1 MGCRWPLWSW
11 GLWVL
16 LGAAGAEPG
25 SISRGA
31 DSAELPPDMSPTV
44 ATLGMCQVSPS
55 SAASPPEQPSVPGDR
70 SGNTTRSR
78 SLPAGELVPAL
89 RSTTRTPLG
98 AGRSA
103 LSLLAGDVV
112 AAGQVPTGTSKE
124 QEEPSST
131 AALSGGLAAWDI
143 PQAGAG
149 FSSPNPG
156 GHPPSVP
163 PAGHTVAL
171 SAAGPAT
178 ATLSPAPPVP
188 TEKGTGETVPSG
200 SSTAPEQILEVSRG
214 LENIAG
220 EPIPGTTV
228 PVEQGTVPMALTGH
242 VPAPGGA
249 LSPPVPLVLA
259 AQPELG
265 TKAPSSATTEASD
278 AHELA
283 QPYGSVTAEGTLGTA
298 WSTVPPPAAPSMGTS
313 PPAISESPAE
323 PHATTVLL
331 SQKATPELDTATSPP
346 ATAAS
351 ISPASPGDTI
361 RSVEPPA
368 TLGGPVTDPTA
379 PAATGGPLQTATE
392 GSRTP
397 PPAAPPGASS
407 AASTFPPAT
416 AGVSEAAEPGTP
428 APGTAGAGLLGSNPA
443 THPRA
448 TTPAPGPPAMALDVT
463 ATEHVPTV
471 PFPALGKAELVAAA
485 ALHTEATPRDMG
497 QVPSTAPAVSLPGGG
512 LSPGLSSPVP
522 RIPTAQVDGD
532 RSPPASPS
540 VATSLSLVDGAKTTP
555 SLQEYGTGTPPA
567 VLVSKTPISEAE
579 MGTASPASSDTT
591 TTAWDGSSS
600 ATPAAP
606 GVPRTLS
613 TPGVPRAG
621 IPQDSSATTGMAE
634 GVSPSSSPPEVASG
648 TSPMSPAT
656 LLPAL
661 GAPTAR
667 PDSSTAGQAVGTD
680 PSGTAPSHGI
690 VTTGPSPE
698 PPTPGSDVPKTEP
711 LTSFPLLPSQGS
723 LSSTPYESPDG
734 DVPTATPSS
743 GNTSLGT
750 TPSVS
755 PSSRASSTAQPSTA
769 TQEQSYSTAQPAMRT
784 DTSLGTSGDGAVGL
798 PPTLPTPVAG
808 GAEPGTIRATTVS
821 PYAPG
826 SQNPAAGAGTVSPT
840 APELVTAP
848 SPVLGHS
855 TVEPDVNVS
864 PPVLGDTTLVV
875 VASSVAPSTSATSP
889 AAGITTASPSTVT
902 APSSTTSSSTSALY
916 RPRGTPG
923 TPTEA
928 TSSTRSPSVTHD
940 VPTAPGRVT
949 SHNASPAL
957 AAVPSVAGG
966 TPPAATSPSGT
977 APALGTQRGPTTTP
991 RNPAHTTSS
1000 HGHPVPE
1007 PQPSHGLGP
1016 AVSLYPFGTEGGDR
1030 ECVQWAVDFNSPLF
1044 KPEIGF
1050 PFGKALR
1057 DSLYE
1062 YLTLGSTRDPLVR
1075 DVEAK
1080 IEKYLKIPYTARW
1093 TLKVTWEKAPAYPS
1107 QQDDAQT
1114 STYQA
1119 VLSTDGNQSFALLL
1133 YQDGA
1138 MLWDYAGLAAGNVLI
1153 GFSSGDGYARNNEL
1167 TQKPPA
1173 VRYRPDQ
1180 HRSPGTDVRGLWLY
1194 RLDTRGRVN
1203 YRLRCLAW
1211 LEAQPAPKTWSTELP
1226 PCPCSRPQAELDPRY
1241 RRSRGAE
1248 RGAEPPPAAG
1258 VAATPW
1264 DVSDP
1269 AESTVRVLR
1278 TASPS
1283 RAGAGV
1289 RCVYRGTSL
1298 LEGWQER
1305 AWRPPTRATAD
1316 EELEAFEWCCRRVG
1330 KPRFCSRFAEKRPRT
1345 GCEGYLPPTPASAF
1359 GDPHITTLDGL
1370 TYTFNGLGDF
1380 VLLLAGDARSSFV
1393 LQGRTAR
1400 TGTAQATNFVAFAA
1414 QYISSTTTT
1423 VEWTL
1428 GSQGDIQVLLNNQ
1441 TIQFAYSQDMGA
1453 EVHYSPGVLLVNSS
1467 SVTAT
1472 FDGTVS
1478 ISISASAGLLSVVCS
1493 LPDRYRNT
1501 TKGLL
1506 GVWDNNPAD
1515 DFQMPNG
1522 TNIPV
1527 NSSEEEIFSYGM
1539 TWAVGEH
1546 SLFAQP
1552 LAAPEK
1558 NFTPIFLSRLRQ
1570 NESQYQQAASQCR
1583 GSKECIY
1590 DMLSTGD
1597 VTLGLA
1603 TQSLVEDFQ
1612 EKKTALNTF
1621 PPIIVG
1627 DPSLTAFRTQRVT
1640 RQYRAE
1646 GPGALFVP
1654 HISPELNISEN
1665 GTLTWEPRGTAP
1677 FSVTLQAVGSQ
1688 HLAALLQLSFTL
1700 CSCRTSRECDYN
1712 DTATVNSSS
1721 LQLAACRCED
1731 GFSGPFCQH
1740 PPDPCAQGCF
1750 PGVGCDPLTG
1760 CGPCPPGLTG
1770 DGRHCSDIDECT
1782 QGMVCPGN
1790 GTCTNTVGSYTC
1802 SCPDGAEG
1810 EGPGCGT
1817 ACGSHSCPEGFC
1829 SNGGRCHLH
1838 PSSCAPT
1845 CLCPPA
1851 FTDQRCL
1858 VAGGD
1863 FRPPASPDL
1872 PRRSVRLQV
1881 RALQNTTAG
1890 EVNASVSAILGS
1902 LEVKAF
1908 QGNTNI
1914 TRMAAAG
1921 FAFAVVAEFAYGSSG
1936 SVIQFLNEE
1945 LLGAIAS
1952 AFNKQRGRR
1961 DAGTDLLLEHLH
1973 LDNVTDVVKLTVA
1986 ELRHY
1991 FSCALYGY
1999 EGYQLDYVGTT
2010 GFLCISPCKKGYCQH
2025 GGRCRHLPEGPTCS
2039 CTPFSIFSPA
2049 GARCE
2054 QLAVSLAAF
2063 LGILLGALALLCLLL
2078 AAACL
2083 ALRLCRRHREPWG
2096 TKDTFWRPRQFSSLT
2111 KAAERAESTRS
2122 HSSGR
2127 LWEPRLQAIDPSV
2140 QIRIKRP
2147 QVRAPSQPALQ
2158 P

>member
-16 LGAAGAEPG
+16 L
-25 SISRGA
+25 
-31 DSAELPPDMSPTV
+31 
-44 ATLGMCQVSPS
+44 
-55 SAASPPEQPSVPGDR
+55 
-70 SGNTTRSR
+70 
-78 SLPAGELVPAL
+78 
-89 RSTTRTPLG
+89 
-98 AGRSA
+98 
-103 LSLLAGDVV
+103 
-112 AAGQVPTGTSKE
+112 
-124 QEEPSST
+124 
-131 AALSGGLAAWDI
+131 
-143 PQAGAG
+143 
-149 FSSPNPG
+149 
-156 GHPPSVP
+156 
-163 PAGHTVAL
+163 
-171 SAAGPAT
+171 
-178 ATLSPAPPVP
+178 
-188 TEKGTGETVPSG
+188 VPSG
-200 SSTAPEQILEVSRG
+200 TSTAPEQILEVSRG

-242 VPAPGGA
+242 VPAPGGG

-265 TKAPSSATTEASD
+265 TKASSSATSRASD

-283 QPYGSVTAEGTLGTA
+283 QPYGAVTAEGTLGTA
-298 WSTVPPPAAPSMGTS
+298 WSTVPSPAAHSTGTS

-323 PHATTVLL
+323 PHATTMLL

-351 ISPASPGDTI
+351 VSPASPGDTT

-368 TLGGPVTDPTA
+368 ALGGPVTDPTA

-416 AGVSEAAEPGTP
+416 AGVSEAAGPGTP

-443 THPRA
+443 TRPRA
-448 TTPAPGPPAMALDVT
+448 TTRAPGPPATALDVT
-463 ATEHVPTV
+463 NTEHVPTV
-471 PFPALGKAELVAAA
+471 PFPALGKAELVATA
-485 ALHTEATPRDMG
+485 ALHTEATPRDTG

-555 SLQEYGTGTPPA
+555 SLQ
-567 VLVSKTPISEAE
+567 
-579 MGTASPASSDTT
+579 D
-591 TTAWDGSSS
+591 
-600 ATPAAP
+600 
-606 GVPRTLS
+606 
-613 TPGVPRAG
+613 
-621 IPQDSSATTGMAE
+621 
-634 GVSPSSSPPEVASG
+634 
-648 TSPMSPAT
+648 
-656 LLPAL
+656 
-661 GAPTAR
+661 
-667 PDSSTAGQAVGTD
+667 
-680 PSGTAPSHGI
+680 
-690 VTTGPSPE
+690 
-698 PPTPGSDVPKTEP
+698 
-711 LTSFPLLPSQGS
+711 
-723 LSSTPYESPDG
+723 
-734 DVPTATPSS
+734 
-743 GNTSLGT
+743 
-750 TPSVS
+750 
-755 PSSRASSTAQPSTA
+755 
-769 TQEQSYSTAQPAMRT
+769 
-784 DTSLGTSGDGAVGL
+784 
-798 PPTLPTPVAG
+798 
-808 GAEPGTIRATTVS
+808 
-821 PYAPG
+821 
-826 SQNPAAGAGTVSPT
+826 
-840 APELVTAP
+840 
-848 SPVLGHS
+848 
-855 TVEPDVNVS
+855 TVEPDVSVS
-864 PPVLGDTTLVV
+864 PPVLGDTTLAV
-875 VASSVAPSTSATSP
+875 VASS
-889 AAGITTASPSTVT
+889 
-902 APSSTTSSSTSALY
+902 
-916 RPRGTPG
+916 
-923 TPTEA
+923 A
-928 TSSTRSPSVTHD
+928 TSSTRSPSVTHK
-940 VPTAPGRVT
+940 VPTSPGRVT
-949 SHNASPAL
+949 SHDASPVF

-977 APALGTQRGPTTTP
+977 APALGTQRGPATTP

-1000 HGHPVPE
+1000 HGHPSPKTK
-1007 PQPSHGLGP
+1007 LGP

-1030 ECVQWAVDFNSPLF
+1030 ECVQRAVDFNSPLF

-1057 DSLYE
+1057 DSLYFTDNGQIIFPPTDNVVPSNPNPPTRGFSGHEALPMVAVFWEDADFSWGIGTTWYQE

-1138 MLWDYAGLAAGNVLI
+1138 MRWDYAGLAAGNVLI

-1167 TQKPPA
+1167 TQQPPA

-1194 RLDTRGRVN
+1194 RLDSRGRVN

-1211 LEAQPAPKTWSTELP
+1211 LEAQPAPNTWSTELP

-1258 VAATPW
+1258 VAATPR

-1269 AESTVRVLR
+1269 ADSTVRVLR

-1370 TYTFNGLGDF
+1370 SYTFNGLGDF
-1380 VLLLAGDARSSFV
+1380 VLLLAGDAWSSFV

-1423 VEWTL
+1423 VEWAL

-1441 TIQFAYSQDMGA
+1441 TIQFAYSQDLGA

-1478 ISISASAGLLSVVCS
+1478 VSISASAGLLSVVCS

-1522 TNIPV
+1522 TSIPV

-1570 NESQYQQAASQCR
+1570 EKESQYQQAASRCH

-1590 DMLSTGD
+1590 DTLSTGD

-1621 PPIIVG
+1621 PPVIVG

-1677 FSVTLQAVGSQ
+1677 LSITLQAVGSQ

-1770 DGRHCSDIDECT
+1770 DGRHCSDIDECA
-1782 QGMVCPGN
+1782 QGMACPGN
-1790 GTCTNTVGSYTC
+1790 GTCTNTVGSYSC

-1845 CLCPPA
+1845 CLCPLA

-1863 FRPPASPDL
+1863 FQPPASPDL

-1881 RALQNTTAG
+1881 RALQNATAG

-1914 TRMAAAG
+1914 TRLRAAAG

-1952 AFNKQRGRR
+1952 AFNEQRGWR
-1961 DAGTDLLLEHLH
+1961 DAGTDLLFEHLH

-1999 EGYQLDYVGTT
+1999 EGYQLDYMGTT

-2025 GGRCRHLPEGPTCS
+2025 GGQCQHLPEGPTCS

-2083 ALRLCRRHREPWG
+2083 ALHLCRRHREPWG
-2096 TKDTFWRPRQFSSLT
+2096 TKDTFWRPRPFSSLT

-2122 HSSGR
+2122 HGSGR

>member
-1 MGCRWPLWSW
+1 
-11 GLWVL
+11 
-16 LGAAGAEPG
+16 
-25 SISRGA
+25 
-31 DSAELPPDMSPTV
+31 MSP
-44 ATLGMCQVSPS
+44 P
-55 SAASPPEQPSVPGDR
+55 R
-70 SGNTTRSR
+70 S
-78 SLPAGELVPAL
+78 
-89 RSTTRTPLG
+89 
-98 AGRSA
+98 
-103 LSLLAGDVV
+103 
-112 AAGQVPTGTSKE
+112 
-124 QEEPSST
+124 
-131 AALSGGLAAWDI
+131 
-143 PQAGAG
+143 
-149 FSSPNPG
+149 
-156 GHPPSVP
+156 
-163 PAGHTVAL
+163 
-171 SAAGPAT
+171 
-178 ATLSPAPPVP
+178 
-188 TEKGTGETVPSG
+188 
-200 SSTAPEQILEVSRG
+200 
-214 LENIAG
+214 
-220 EPIPGTTV
+220 
-228 PVEQGTVPMALTGH
+228 
-242 VPAPGGA
+242 
-249 LSPPVPLVLA
+249 
-259 AQPELG
+259 
-265 TKAPSSATTEASD
+265 
-278 AHELA
+278 
-283 QPYGSVTAEGTLGTA
+283 
-298 WSTVPPPAAPSMGTS
+298 TS
-313 PPAISESPAE
+313 PPCHFQP
-323 PHATTVLL
+323 
-331 SQKATPELDTATSPP
+331 
-346 ATAAS
+346 
-351 ISPASPGDTI
+351 
-361 RSVEPPA
+361 
-368 TLGGPVTDPTA
+368 
-379 PAATGGPLQTATE
+379 
-392 GSRTP
+392 
-397 PPAAPPGASS
+397 
-407 AASTFPPAT
+407 
-416 AGVSEAAEPGTP
+416 
-428 APGTAGAGLLGSNPA
+428 
-443 THPRA
+443 
-448 TTPAPGPPAMALDVT
+448 
-463 ATEHVPTV
+463 
-471 PFPALGKAELVAAA
+471 LGKAELVAAA
-485 ALHTEATPRDMG
+485 ALHTETTPRDTG

-512 LSPGLSSPVP
+512 LSPELSSPVP
-522 RIPTAQVDGD
+522 RIPVAQVDGD

-567 VLVSKTPISEAE
+567 ALISKTPISAAE
-579 MGTASPASSDTT
+579 LGTASPASGDTT
-591 TTAWDGSSS
+591 TMAWDGSSS

-621 IPQDSSATTGMAE
+621 IPQDSSATAGMAE

-661 GAPTAR
+661 GVPTAHS
-667 PDSSTAGQAVGTD
+667 DGSTTGRAVGTD

-698 PPTPGSDVPKTEP
+698 PPTPGSDIPKTEP
-711 LTSFPLLPSQGS
+711 PTSFPLLPSQGS
-723 LSSTPYESPDG
+723 LSSTPYESPAG
-734 DVPTATPSS
+734 DAPTATPSS
-743 GNTSLGT
+743 GSTSVGT

-755 PSSRASSTAQPSTA
+755 PSSRASSAAQPGTA
-769 TQEQSYSTAQPAMRT
+769 TQEQSYSTAQPAVRT

-808 GAEPGTIRATTVS
+808 GAEPGTIRATAVS

-826 SQNPAAGAGTVSPT
+826 SQNPVAGAGTVSPT
-840 APELVTAP
+840 APGLVTAP

-875 VASSVAPSTSATSP
+875 VASSVTPSTSATSP
-889 AAGITTASPSTVT
+889 AAGITTAS
-902 APSSTTSSSTSALY
+902 TSAPY
-916 RPRGTPG
+916 SPRGTPG

-940 VPTAPGRVT
+940 VPTTLGRVT
-949 SHNASPAL
+949 SHDASPAF
-957 AAVPSVAGG
+957 AAVPSVARG
-966 TPPAATSPSGT
+966 TPPAATSPTGT
-977 APALGTQRGPTTTP
+977 APALGTQRGPATTP

-1007 PQPSHGLGP
+1007 PQPSHGLVTQDQIGLKIVTASGRAGAPTGKGSLEGLAPRPSFLKSSIIPKIASQGTRACLSWLRESRGRSCSFLTFSINLLPAPGP

-1030 ECVQWAVDFNSPLF
+1030 ECVQRAVDFNSPLF

-1057 DSLYE
+1057 DSLYFTDNGQIIFPPTDNVVPSNPNPPAQGFSGHEALPMVAVFWEDADFSRGIGTTWYQE

-1107 QQDDAQT
+1107 QQDDT

-1138 MLWDYAGLAAGNVLI
+1138 MRWDYAGLAAGNVLI

-1194 RLDTRGRVN
+1194 RLDTRSRVN

-1248 RGAEPPPAAG
+1248 RAQRGPR
-1258 VAATPW
+1258 TP
-1264 DVSDP
+1264 S
-1269 AESTVRVLR
+1269 SH
-1278 TASPS
+1278 
-1283 RAGAGV
+1283 
-1289 RCVYRGTSL
+1289 
-1298 LEGWQER
+1298 
-1305 AWRPPTRATAD
+1305 PPTD

-1345 GCEGYLPPTPASAF
+1345 SCEGYLPPTPASAF

-1441 TIQFAYSQDMGA
+1441 TIQFAYSHDMGA

-1493 LPDRYRNT
+1493 LPDWYHNT

-1522 TNIPV
+1522 TSIPV

-1539 TWAVGEH
+1539 TCKAGLGIH
-1546 SLFAQP
+1546 P
-1552 LAAPEK
+1552 GHPRI
-1558 NFTPIFLSRLRQ
+1558 FTPIFLSRLRQ
-1570 NESQYQQAASQCR
+1570 ENESQYQQAASQCR

-1603 TQSLVEDFQ
+1603 TQ
-1612 EKKTALNTF
+1612 NTF
-1621 PPIIVG
+1621 PPVIVG
-1627 DPSLTAFRTQRVT
+1627 DPSLTAFRMQRVT

-1646 GPGALFVP
+1646 GDVTLTACPP
-1654 HISPELNISEN
+1654 PSPAEN

-1770 DGRHCSDIDECT
+1770 DGRHC
-1782 QGMVCPGN
+1782 
-1790 GTCTNTVGSYTC
+1790 
-1802 SCPDGAEG
+1802 

-1817 ACGSHSCPEGFC
+1817 ACGSHSCPEDFC
-1829 SNGGRCHLH
+1829 SNGGHCHLH

-1863 FRPPASPDL
+1863 FQAPGQ
-1872 PRRSVRLQV
+1872 PRWVPVPRALSQ
-1881 RALQNTTAG
+1881 ALQNATAG
-1890 EVNASVSAILGS
+1890 EVNASVRSWQGTGVS
-1902 LEVKAF
+1902 LVA
-1908 QGNTNI
+1908 QG
-1914 TRMAAAG
+1914 RGGCCSVGAAAG
-1921 FAFAVVAEFAYGSSG
+1921 FAFTVVAEFAYGSSG

-1952 AFNKQRGRR
+1952 GLGMVSQKP
-1961 DAGTDLLLEHLH
+1961 GTPQIMGYMANPCAYLSP
-1973 LDNVTDVVKLTVA
+1973 VTVA
-1986 ELRHY
+1986 ELRRY

-2078 AAACL
+2078 TTSCL

-2096 TKDTFWRPRQFSSLT
+2096 
-2111 KAAERAESTRS
+2111 
-2122 HSSGR
+2122 
-2127 LWEPRLQAIDPSV
+2127 
-2140 QIRIKRP
+2140 
-2147 QVRAPSQPALQ
+2147 
-2158 P
+2158 